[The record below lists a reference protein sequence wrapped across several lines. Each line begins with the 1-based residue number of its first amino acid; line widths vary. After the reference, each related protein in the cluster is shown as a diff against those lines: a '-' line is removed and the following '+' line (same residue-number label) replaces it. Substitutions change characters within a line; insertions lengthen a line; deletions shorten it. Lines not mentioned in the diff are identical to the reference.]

1 MTFGPPLEF
10 NTSGSPSSLAWV
22 WWRMCP
28 WRWSTKLV
36 ESMNAHTDPI
46 RRSIQTSRGRPAEI
60 VRCTASWTG
69 MYNAWSERA
78 ESRTPAMSGSRPVEV
93 RYTTV
98 LHAARGQ
105 SALKMLRQP
114 NRVACGVTIERSY
127 SRRCTPVSGGSPGRK
142 LEIVIVFPRYRRIPL
157 SRDVA
162 KRACRR
168 APCQPLR
175 SGGSTDA
182 SPLRKKSHSPIPGV
196 REVSGGGILRA
207 TVRQTGRLP
216 GAAWVTVPVFV
227 ASGCFTSFLRVCRGV
242 PCMNATNA
250 MAVST

>member
-1 MTFGPPLEF
+1 
-10 NTSGSPSSLAWV
+10 
-22 WWRMCP
+22 
-28 WRWSTKLV
+28 
-36 ESMNAHTDPI
+36 
-46 RRSIQTSRGRPAEI
+46 
-60 VRCTASWTG
+60 
-69 MYNAWSERA
+69 MYSAWSERA

-182 SPLRKKSHSPIPGV
+182 SPLRKKSHSLIPGV
-196 REVSGGGILRA
+196 REVPGGGKLRA
-207 TVRQTGRLP
+207 TVRQTGRLA
-216 GAAWVTVPVFV
+216 GAAWVTVPVFAV
-227 ASGCFTSFLRVCRGV
+227 SGCFQHHSSEYAEEPL
-242 PCMNATNA
+242 A
-250 MAVST
+250 